1 MRPAESMTPRVIIR
15 DVVESDLP
23 VLFAQQND
31 PPANAMAAF
40 PAKELEPFMAHWRG
54 MMKDPNGYKK
64 TIAADGKVLGN
75 VLCFRRGGRDLI
87 GYWIGR
93 EYWGKGI
100 ATRALAMF
108 LEQVTTRPLFALVA
122 THNVGSAKV
131 LTKCG
136 FRLVETLQPEK
147 EGDVADWLFTI
158 D

>member
-1 MRPAESMTPRVIIR
+1 MEPLTPGVVIR

-23 VLFAQQND
+23 ILFAQQND
-31 PPANAMAAF
+31 PLATAMAAF
-40 PAKELEPFMAHWRG
+40 PSKEREPFMTHWRG
-54 MMKDPNGYKK
+54 LMNDPNVFKQ
-64 TIAADGKVLGN
+64 TIATDGKVAGH
-75 VLCFRRGGRDLI
+75 VLCFRRAGRDLI

-93 EYWGKGI
+93 EYWGRGI

-108 LEQVTTRPLFALVA
+108 LKHVPIRPLFAFVA

-136 FRLVETLQPEK
+136 FRLVETIPPQK

-158 D
+158 DE

>member
-1 MRPAESMTPRVIIR
+1 MTPRVVIR

-23 VLFAQQND
+23 ILYAQQND

-40 PAKELEPFMAHWRG
+40 PAKEWEPFIAHWRG
-54 MMKDPNGYKK
+54 MMSDANVSKK
-64 TIAADGKVLGN
+64 TIAADDKVLGN

-93 EYWGKGI
+93 EYWGRGI
-100 ATRALAMF
+100 ATSALAMF
-108 LEQVTTRPLFALVA
+108 LQQVTTRPLFALVA
-122 THNVGSAKV
+122 THNIGSAKV

>member
-1 MRPAESMTPRVIIR
+1 MRLAEPMTPRVIIR
-15 DVVESDLP
+15 DVAESDLP

-54 MMKDPNGYKK
+54 MMKDPNGSKK

-93 EYWGKGI
+93 EYWGQGI

-108 LEQVTTRPLFALVA
+108 LQQVTTRPLFALVA
-122 THNVGSAKV
+122 THNIGSAKV